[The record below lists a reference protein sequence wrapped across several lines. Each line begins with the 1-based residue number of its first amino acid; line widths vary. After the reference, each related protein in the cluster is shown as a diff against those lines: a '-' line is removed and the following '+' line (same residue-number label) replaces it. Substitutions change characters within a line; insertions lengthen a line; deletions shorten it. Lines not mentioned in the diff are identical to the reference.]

1 LLADQDA
8 PTALR
13 FAAIHGLSIWE
24 SNAFDFKN
32 PDKRLNRMFDTYI
45 DLLTDKSRDMR
56 IQAPPMLF
64 DRALA
69 VMADQTPPDLA
80 QAYARKA
87 VQALVKAM
95 SVETDEQVLIGLK
108 SRAWQY
114 ENAGNNLMDQFRK
127 SATNEIQ

>member
-1 LLADQDA
+1 
-8 PTALR
+8 
-13 FAAIHGLSIWE
+13 
-24 SNAFDFKN
+24 
-32 PDKRLNRMFDTYI
+32 MFDTYI